1 MKLLLL
7 FPHIFSL
14 FRVLFFSS
22 FFIFFIGC
30 KSNEKLDCS
39 KINWRD
45 FGQSFAQKGEA
56 LPSNLN
62 KKTLKCKNKMPFF
75 DEDAFKAGYKDGL
88 KLFCSTNAGF
98 SYGKNGRIYANTCV
112 KSSER
117 LFLKGYLSGR
127 IEYLNTEI
135 NTTKTKHANAKDR
148 FWRKEQEYLL
158 LKSEDPEQAKIE
170 RDFLDAFQEESNQLK
185 TRMERLTNEINYL
198 KKQREESN
206 FK

>member
-7 FPHIFSL
+7 FPHISFL

-22 FFIFFIGC
+22 FLVFFISC
-30 KSNEKLDCS
+30 KSSEKLDCS

-45 FGQSFAQKGEA
+45 FGQSLAQKGEA
-56 LPSNLN
+56 LPSSLN
-62 KKTLKCKNKMPFF
+62 KKILNCKSKMPFF
-75 DEDAFKAGYKDGL
+75 DEDSFKAGYQDGL
-88 KLFCSTNAGF
+88 KLFCSTNSGF
-98 SYGKNGRIYANTCV
+98 SFGKGGKIYENTCL
-112 KSSER
+112 KSSESQ
-117 LFLKGYLSGR
+117 FLKGYLSGR
-127 IEYLNTEI
+127 IEYLNTKI
-135 NTTKTKHANAKDR
+135 STTKTQHANAKDR

-185 TRMERLTNEINYL
+185 ASMEKLNNEVKYL
-198 KKQREESN
+198 KKQREEAN